1 MLLAL
6 LVSISFAA
14 EKVVQQN
21 TSAKLPLELES
32 IMKQLETES
41 DVKRRIDLSQ
51 KASKI
56 YFSRFPKD
64 KLTTVENAIGEGFA
78 FCVRAAKIGDC
89 RQKFVN
95 SLAKHST
102 NMDPGI
108 LHSRILWFMS
118 LGASTELNVLI
129 KKQLFAKNSKVKRDD
144 LLFLGL
150 KYVSELISQMN
161 YDEAFAIN
169 KLLGKQ
175 FAAELASN
183 RNNKIWQ
190 QANMKYIYF
199 AFGNVKQAMK
209 LADGNVPPISA
220 CKQSDFDIR
229 KGSQIYSSALD
240 SLMAG
245 NIQAARPFLESCHVV
260 FSGLLATKNMADLSR
275 WVDYNAAMMMTLTG
289 KWSGA
294 GKLLERFEKSL
305 PKGDLVKR
313 AWRQV
318 GDICIHHKSLNKKM
332 AASAI
337 KRLKSQMKGNQAI
350 YGKRWPR
357 FVANVEM
364 ALSGKD
370 VNFGKANH
378 LKYCFIKG

>member
-1 MLLAL
+1 MLLTL
-6 LVSISFAA
+6 LVSFSFAA
-14 EKVVQQN
+14 EKVNQQDLA
-21 TSAKLPLELES
+21 SKLPLELES
-32 IMKQLETES
+32 IMKQLGTES
-41 DVKRRIDLSQ
+41 DIKRRIELSQ
-51 KASKI
+51 KGAEI
-56 YFSRFPKD
+56 YFSRFPKE
-64 KLTTVENAIGEGFA
+64 KHGNVEKAIGEGFT
-78 FCVRAAKIGDC
+78 FCVKAAKIGDC

-95 SLAKHST
+95 SLATHSA
-102 NMDPGI
+102 NMDPDF
-108 LHSRILWFMS
+108 LHSRILWFMG
-118 LGASTELNVLI
+118 LGASVELNVLI
-129 KKQLFAKNSKVKRDD
+129 KKQLFARNSKVERED

-169 KLLGKQ
+169 KLLAKQ
-175 FAAELASN
+175 FAAELAAN

-199 AFGNVKQAMK
+199 AFGNIKQAMK
-209 LADGNVPPISA
+209 LASGNVPPVSA

-245 NIQAARPFLESCHVV
+245 KIQAAQPFLDSCHVV

-275 WVDYNAAMMMTLTG
+275 WVDFNAAIMMTLTG

-294 GKLLERFEKSL
+294 GRLLERFEKSL
-305 PKGDLVKR
+305 PKGDLIKR
-313 AWRQV
+313 AWRRI

-337 KRLKSQMKGNQAI
+337 KKLKDQMKGNQAI
-350 YGKRWPR
+350 YGKRWPK
-357 FVANVEM
+357 FVANVEK
-364 ALSGKD
+364 ALSGKK